1 MNKLKLFLFVGIG
14 IMIAGFILM
23 EMVLSIHPSAQ
34 RIFEQ
39 RRECIQYYS
48 KVMSNDTIVFD
59 ICGAMNPY
67 HDRNVKRLLNIL

>member
-1 MNKLKLFLFVGIG
+1 MNRLKLFLFVGIG

-23 EMVLSIHPSAQ
+23 EMILSIHPSAQ

-67 HDRNVKRLLNIL
+67 DDRNVKRFLNIS